1 LLNATF
7 GNAVELIVGIIA
19 LKDGLIHIVQASL
32 LGSILSNTL
41 LVLGMCFFAGGV
53 KWPMQKFNPLAS
65 GTGGTML
72 LFACFGVIVPA
83 ALRSQLTNSLAF
95 QLPNV
100 TVNESLYIFENET
113 FYAQQIA
120 NKLSGETE
128 EKILTL
134 SRGIAIVLFCIYVMY
149 LTFQL
154 YSHKKYYDEGE
165 GDGDSSEE
173 EPKVNIFVA
182 IIMLGV
188 STVLV
193 AICSEYLVGSIEGLN
208 VAWGL
213 NDTFTGL
220 ILLPIV
226 GNAAEHLSAVTF
238 AAKNKMDLSI
248 GIALGSSI
256 QIALL
261 VTPVMVLLGWIIN
274 QPMTL
279 YFDSFE
285 TVVMFV
291 SVLVVNSAIADGQ
304 SNWIEGAMLMG
315 LYIIVAIACV
325 IVGQ

>member
-1 LLNATF
+1 
-7 GNAVELIVGIIA
+7 
-19 LKDGLIHIVQASL
+19 
-32 LGSILSNTL
+32 
-41 LVLGMCFFAGGV
+41 
-53 KWPMQKFNPLAS
+53 MQKFNPLAS

-72 LFACFGVIVPA
+72 LFASFGIIVPA
-83 ALRSQLTNSLAF
+83 ALRSQLTSSLAF

-100 TVNESLYIFENET
+100 TVNESLFSFENDT
-113 FYAQQIA
+113 FYAQHTA
-120 NKLSGETE
+120 TRLSGETE
-128 EKILTL
+128 QKILSL

-165 GDGDSSEE
+165 GGGGSSSEE
-173 EPKVNIFVA
+173 EPKVHIAVA
-182 IIMLGV
+182 ISMLGI

-208 VAWGL
+208 SAWGL

-238 AAKNKMDLSI
+238 AAKDKMDLSI

-261 VTPVMVLLGWIIN
+261 VTPVMVILGWIIK

-304 SNWIEGAMLMG
+304 SNWIEGAMLIG